1 MIDVHTYTA
10 GEAGLLVN
18 AYLVETD
25 HGVVAVDGTLTV
37 SDSRALRARIDAI
50 GKPLLAVLIT
60 HAHPDHVA
68 GVATI
73 VGASDTPIIALGSIM
88 REMQA
93 TEAAKR
99 AQWGPVFG
107 AEWIERWAYPNHIVR
122 NNETVTFDGVSFQVH
137 DLGAGGDC
145 PANCIWVLEADRR
158 VAFVGDLIFNG
169 THAYVADG
177 HTLRWLANLER
188 IRPLLD
194 AVATIYPGHG
204 PAGTV
209 ALVDT
214 QRDYLLAYCAAVTD
228 VANGS
233 ARLDDAQK
241 QVLTRRMEEYLPAAP
256 LGFMIAL
263 SADAVAAELG

>member
-107 AEWIERWAYPNHIVR
+107 AEWIERWAYPNHIVW

-145 PANCIWVLEADRR
+145 PANCI
-158 VAFVGDLIFNG
+158 
-169 THAYVADG
+169 
-177 HTLRWLANLER
+177 
-188 IRPLLD
+188 
-194 AVATIYPGHG
+194 
-204 PAGTV
+204 
-209 ALVDT
+209 
-214 QRDYLLAYCAAVTD
+214 
-228 VANGS
+228 
-233 ARLDDAQK
+233 
-241 QVLTRRMEEYLPAAP
+241 
-256 LGFMIAL
+256 
-263 SADAVAAELG
+263 